1 MSAGLDILLVEDNQ
15 PLAAN
20 IIDYL
25 ESRGHR
31 LHFAADGPAG
41 LRAAL
46 GTAVDVVVLD
56 VALPRLD
63 GLALCRQFRE
73 QADRRVPVLM
83 LTARDTLDDKLA
95 GFASGADDYL
105 TKPFAL
111 AELAARI
118 DALST
123 RGGLG
128 ADYVIAI
135 GDLVVDRR
143 ARTARRGGIAL
154 RLTPIPWQMLLLLA
168 EAWPAALPRT
178 ELSRRIWGEDPPSS
192 DSLRSNM
199 HLVRQVLDKPFDRPM
214 LETVH
219 GVGYRLVV
227 PA

>member
-15 PLAAN
+15 ALAAN

-46 GTAVDVVVLD
+46 ETPVDVVVLD
-56 VALPRLD
+56 IALPRMD
-63 GLALCRQFRE
+63 GLALCEQLRA

-111 AELAARI
+111 AELAARVEV
-118 DALST
+118 LSG
-123 RGGLG
+123 RGSLG
-128 ADYVIAI
+128 ADYTLAI
-135 GDLVVDRR
+135 GDLVIDRR
-143 ARTARRGGIAL
+143 ARTATRAGTPL

-168 EAWPAALPRT
+168 EAYPAALPRS
-178 ELSRRIWGEDPPSS
+178 ELSRRIWGEEPPSS

-199 HLVRQVLDKPFDRPM
+199 HLLRQVLDRPFAAPM

-227 PA
+227 AA

>member
-1 MSAGLDILLVEDNQ
+1 MGPGVDILLVEDNQ

-31 LHFAADGPAG
+31 LHFAADGAAG

-46 GTAVDVVVLD
+46 ALPIDVVILD

-63 GLALCRQFRE
+63 GLALCRAFRE

-118 DALST
+118 DALSA
-123 RGGLG
+123 RASLG
-128 ADYVIAI
+128 ADYALTI

-143 ARTARRGGIAL
+143 ARTARRGGTAL
-154 RLTPIPWQMLLLLA
+154 RLTPIPWQMLALLA
-168 EAWPAALPRT
+168 EAWPAAVPRS
-178 ELSRRIWGEDPPSS
+178 ELSRRIWGEEPPSS

-199 HLVRQVLDKPFDRPM
+199 HLLRQVLDKPFARPM

-219 GVGYRLVV
+219 GVGYRLVG
-227 PA
+227 PQ